1 MTDLPLEPEAFTE
14 FLVVCFR
21 KQIGK
26 RDVEILGPL
35 DLRID
40 AQTVNVTNLYRAVT
54 HAEADGAAG
63 GQNLVEQFI
72 ASFLSARQLRQTP
85 LPLEVVS
92 GKILPRIHP
101 LEAMAGSAANNPLAC
116 QPFVND
122 TVILYAIDLNG
133 ASVPIT
139 IEQLIRW
146 GVDVEEIDRIA
157 RQNLAVHRPR
167 MELRSFQTES
177 ATAAVFNTG
186 DGYDASRLLLQQL
199 HTQLSRDLG
208 RTFLVAIPSRDV
220 FIAFPCEPSDF
231 VTRLKKRVEVDYR
244 KLPNPITSDLFLV
257 TLDGVAGSKDA
268 A

>member
-1 MTDLPLEPEAFTE
+1 MEQLPLEPEAFTE
-14 FLVVCFR
+14 FLVACFA

-26 RDVEILGPL
+26 SDVAIVGPL

-40 AQTVNVTNLYRAVT
+40 AQTINLSNLYRAVK
-54 HAEADGAAG
+54 HAEVNGAG
-63 GQNLVEQFI
+63 DGQNLVDQFI
-72 ASFLSARQLRQTP
+72 GSFLSARQLRETP

-101 LEAMAGSAANNPLAC
+101 LEAMAGSASNNPLAC

-133 ASVPIT
+133 ASVPVT
-139 IEQLIRW
+139 VEQLIRW
-146 GVDVEEIDRIA
+146 GVDVEEIDSIA
-157 RQNLAVHRPR
+157 RENLAEHRPR

-186 DGYDASRLLLQQL
+186 DGYDASRLLLLHLHDQL
-199 HTQLSRDLG
+199 CGDLG
-208 RTFLVAIPSRDV
+208 RTFMVAIPSRDV
-220 FIAFPCEPSDF
+220 FIAFPCEPSEL
-231 VTRLKKRVEVDYR
+231 VTRLRRRVEVDYR